1 VDVGGARRDGTP
13 QVTTYTFTVSGT
25 TLTGKVTSTR
35 GGQEMSQDITEGKV
49 SGDEIGFVV
58 VRTMGDMTMKTTYK
72 GKVAGSEIHLTREMA
87 MLLAAALRAA
97 AVVAVRRRSFSSELP
112 SSNREVYSGAGLGC
126 PSDLRNRLGR
136 WLVDARRLFCL
147 GHSGVLEAHYVEE
160 ICVCY
165 RNGLALIVG
174 V

>member
-1 VDVGGARRDGTP
+1 MRIQVVLMIALLSLFAVSAVAADISGKWTSEAPGRDGTP

-87 MLLAAALRAA
+87 MPPGGGAPGGGGGRGPTEIVLKRA
-97 AVVAVRRRSFSSELP
+97 S
-112 SSNREVYSGAGLGC
+112 
-126 PSDLRNRLGR
+126 
-136 WLVDARRLFCL
+136 
-147 GHSGVLEAHYVEE
+147 
-160 ICVCY
+160 
-165 RNGLALIVG
+165 
-174 V
+174 